1 MILRMLGV
9 AAMIATLTPAV
20 AAAEA
25 VDPGTADKILA
36 VLKGMNCE
44 VDPADIE
51 AEADGFELDD
61 VFCIDGQYDMEMNA
75 NLEVVTRR
83 KE

>member
-20 AAAEA
+20 AADEA
-25 VDPGTADKILA
+25 VDEATADKILA

-61 VFCIDGQYDMEMNA
+61 VFCADGQYDMEMNA

>member
-1 MILRMLGV
+1 MILRMFGV
-9 AAMIATLTPAV
+9 AAMIATLMPAG
-20 AAAEA
+20 ATAEA
-25 VDPGTADKILA
+25 VDQATADKILA

-61 VFCIDGQYDMEMNA
+61 VFCADGQYDMELNA
-75 NLEVVTRR
+75 NMDVVTRR

>member
-1 MILRMLGV
+1 MV
-9 AAMIATLTPAV
+9 ATLMP

-25 VDPGTADKILA
+25 VEQASADKILA

-51 AEADGFELDD
+51 AEDDGFVLDD
-61 VFCIDGQYDMEMNA
+61 VFRADGQYDMKMNA
-75 NLEVVTRR
+75 KKEVVTRR